1 MGRIVE
7 EMILEEKKNMA
18 LQMLEDKLAAD
29 KIAKYVNLPV
39 EEIQKLAKDKEE

>member
-18 LQMLEDKLAAD
+18 MRMLEDKLAAD
-29 KIAKYVNLPV
+29 KIAQYVNLPV